1 MKRSG
6 HSTRAAAG
14 LLTLMALV
22 LMAPAGAAAED
33 PDLLPAPTASYT
45 ADTVVTYGGDSLE
58 MKTWHRGAWER
69 QEFAVD
75 ELTQITILRPDRN
88 RAYVTLK
95 ESRQLFEMPYAEAA
109 LLPAIGTLR
118 TFETRKLGDTE
129 VDGESVGHF
138 QVVQAEP
145 GEGDAA
151 EADGGAPVML
161 DLWIT
166 ADGIVMRAEGEILV
180 DGYREPL
187 QLSRRNLRRQALD
200 PDLFEPSLDFEP

>member
-1 MKRSG
+1 MKPSG

-14 LLTLMALV
+14 LLTLMALI
-22 LMAPAGAAAED
+22 LMAPAGAVAED
-33 PDLLPAPTASYT
+33 PNLLPAPTASYT

-75 ELTQITILRPDRN
+75 DLTQITILRPDRN
-88 RAYVTLK
+88 RAYVTLQQ
-95 ESRQLFEMPYAEAA
+95 SRQLFEMPHAEAA
-109 LLPAIGTLR
+109 LLPTIGTLR
-118 TFETRKLGDTE
+118 TFETRRLGDTE
-129 VDGESVGHF
+129 LDGEPVGHF

-151 EADGGAPVML
+151 ETQGGAPVML

-166 ADGIVMRAEGEILV
+166 SDGIVMRAEGEILV

-200 PDLFEPSLDFEP
+200 PGLFEPSLAVDP

>member
-22 LMAPAGAAAED
+22 FTAPAGAAAED

-45 ADTVVTYGGDSLE
+45 ADTVVTYGGDTLE
-58 MKTWHRGAWER
+58 MKTWHRGSWER

-75 ELTQITILRPDRN
+75 DLTQITILRPDRN
-88 RAYVTLK
+88 RAYVTLQQ
-95 ESRQLFEMPYAEAA
+95 SRQLFEMPYAEAA
-109 LLPAIGTLR
+109 LLPTIGTLR
-118 TFETRKLGDTE
+118 TLETRKLADTE
-129 VDGESVGHF
+129 VDGEPVGHF

-145 GEGDAA
+145 GEAGGA

-200 PDLFEPSLDFEP
+200 PDLFEPTLDLEP

>member
-1 MKRSG
+1 MKRPG

-33 PDLLPAPTASYT
+33 PNLLPAPTASYT
-45 ADTVVTYGGDSLE
+45 ADTVVIYGGDSLE

-75 ELTQITILRPDRN
+75 DLTQITILRPDRN

-95 ESRQLFEMPYAEAA
+95 ENRQLFEMPLEEAA
-109 LLPAIGTLR
+109 LLPAIGALR
-118 TFETRKLGDTE
+118 TFETRRLGDSE
-129 VDGESVGHF
+129 VDGEPVGHF

-145 GEGDAA
+145 GEGDAV
-151 EADGGAPVML
+151 EAAGGAPLML

-187 QLSRRNLRRQALD
+187 QLSRSNLRRQALD
-200 PDLFEPSLDFEP
+200 PDLFEPTLDLEP